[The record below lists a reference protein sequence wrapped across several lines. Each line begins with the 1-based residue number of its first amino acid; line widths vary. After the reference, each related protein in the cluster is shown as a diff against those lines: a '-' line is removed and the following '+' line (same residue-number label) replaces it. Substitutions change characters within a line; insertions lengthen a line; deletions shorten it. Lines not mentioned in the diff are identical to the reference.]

1 MKTFYNI
8 YLFFSLYFY
17 RILAWVCGAFLRRR
31 NTSDGILFLEN
42 FPVENAGYQ
51 YRAYKWKEMFEK
63 NGQRCEVFTI
73 FANKNDF
80 DEQFRN
86 MPMLL
91 VRAMRRRFRQC
102 LYARQFSV
110 VIVRREL
117 LQFNDY
123 GNLFME
129 KFLLQIHPNVILD
142 FDDDISASKKEPRKI
157 TNLYGRLLQENG
169 NKFNDSLRLYK
180 RFVVGSNYLKD
191 RVLSEN
197 RNIGKDAVL
206 VMPTCVDYN
215 NSPTKVYNNK
225 IGDIVFGWVGGNHN
239 LHYLDM
245 LVESLNRLTGDYRFK
260 LIVVAGC
267 DYANANAKFTIEN
280 KKWSLESEKD
290 LIRVFDIGLM
300 PIEDNAVG
308 RGKCG
313 FKLLQYMGLG
323 VIGIATNVIVN
334 GEIITDGENGFLVNP
349 DNSDW
354 YEVLKKAL
362 SLQSK
367 YEEMGANARK
377 TVEERYSFEANA
389 PRYIE
394 FIQKMIV

>member
-1 MKTFYNI
+1 M
-8 YLFFSLYFY
+8 
-17 RILAWVCGAFLRRR
+17 
-31 NTSDGILFLEN
+31 
-42 FPVENAGYQ
+42 
-51 YRAYKWKEMFEK
+51 
-63 NGQRCEVFTI
+63 
-73 FANKNDF
+73 
-80 DEQFRN
+80 
-86 MPMLL
+86 
-91 VRAMRRRFRQC
+91 
-102 LYARQFSV
+102 
-110 VIVRREL
+110 
-117 LQFNDY
+117 
-123 GNLFME
+123 
-129 KFLLQIHPNVILD
+129 
-142 FDDDISASKKEPRKI
+142 
-157 TNLYGRLLQENG
+157 
-169 NKFNDSLRLYK
+169 
-180 RFVVGSNYLKD
+180 
-191 RVLSEN
+191 
-197 RNIGKDAVL
+197 
-206 VMPTCVDYN
+206 YN
-215 NSPTKVYNNK
+215 NNIS
-225 IGDIVFGWVGGNHN
+225 DIVFGWVGGNHN